1 MQAETQR
8 LEIGKNQMATKGLI
22 NAMEKIKIGILT
34 CSSTT
39 KVLDCPLSAC
49 LKDMYGRKGA
59 FSRYKGQGVELVG
72 IISCNGC
79 PTLGG
84 EEIILPKIDALAHC
98 GANRIHLTYCMI
110 VLCPF
115 VKKYIKVIKE
125 KYQSLHLVEGTHEP
139 HQTDDKFR
147 CDVATMLKKR
157 RRTIIP

>member
-1 MQAETQR
+1 M
-8 LEIGKNQMATKGLI
+8 K
-22 NAMEKIKIGILT
+22 KIKIGILT

-39 KVLDCPLSAC
+39 KVLDCPGSAC
-49 LKDMYGRKGA
+49 LKDMYDRKGA
-59 FSRYKGQGVELVG
+59 FAEYRDQDIELVG

-84 EEIILPKIDALAHC
+84 EEIILPKIDALAHY
-98 GANRIHLTYCMI
+98 GADRIHLTYCMM

-125 KYQSLHLVEGTHEP
+125 KYQSLNLVEGTHES

-147 CDVATMLKKR
+147 CDVAAMLKKR